1 MAGSGAAP
9 QDLIREQN
17 MRIIAGERR
26 GRKLLSP
33 EGTEVRPTTNMV
45 KESVFNILQFGIEGR
60 RFLDLFAGSGQMG
73 LEALSRGARE
83 AVFVDSSRESLRVIE
98 KNIESAGFGDRA
110 KVAASD
116 FAGFLKAGRDS
127 FDVAFIDPPYR
138 EGLME
143 RALELTALRMS
154 PGGVILCEHGSR
166 EELPE
171 RAGEFFKAKVYKYG
185 RTSVTAYRAG
195 EKQQRSGET

>member
-98 KNIESAGFGDRA
+98 KNKIGRA
-110 KVAASD
+110 SC
-116 FAGFLKAGRDS
+116 
-127 FDVAFIDPPYR
+127 R
-138 EGLME
+138 E
-143 RALELTALRMS
+143 R
-154 PGGVILCEHGSR
+154 V
-166 EELPE
+166 
-171 RAGEFFKAKVYKYG
+171 
-185 RTSVTAYRAG
+185 
-195 EKQQRSGET
+195 